1 MSEDYK
7 NYKNFRRRTFVA
19 GLAATSVAAGVS
31 PVFGSDKIK
40 VAGIYT
46 QPIQQKWDAR
56 LHLALDAAAN
66 RGDID
71 YSYSEQVSNTD
82 YVRVLREYCDNGVQ
96 LIVGEAFGISKEA
109 RKVADDYPE
118 IAFLMGDPFKPH
130 GDNFSVF
137 DNYIHEPCYLMG
149 IVAGHMTKAKKIGM
163 VGGYAIGEVNR
174 LFHAFM
180 NGAKSVK
187 PDIKFKVTFIGSWYD
202 PPKAKEA
209 AFAQIEAGCDILY
222 AERAG
227 VVDACREKGILAF
240 GNVNDM
246 NKEENGT
253 DVVVTSALWHMEG
266 AIDHAIAKV
275 KSGNFSSE
283 EYHNWTMMAKGGASL
298 APYYE
303 FESKIPSAVKE
314 QVATLADNIKKGKFT
329 VEINDAEPKS
339 TF

>member
-1 MSEDYK
+1 
-7 NYKNFRRRTFVA
+7 
-19 GLAATSVAAGVS
+19 
-31 PVFGSDKIK
+31 
-40 VAGIYT
+40 
-46 QPIQQKWDAR
+46 
-56 LHLALDAAAN
+56 
-66 RGDID
+66 
-71 YSYSEQVSNTD
+71 
-82 YVRVLREYCDNGVQ
+82 
-96 LIVGEAFGISKEA
+96 
-109 RKVADDYPE
+109 
-118 IAFLMGDPFKPH
+118 
-130 GDNFSVF
+130 
-137 DNYIHEPCYLMG
+137 
-149 IVAGHMTKAKKIGM
+149 
-163 VGGYAIGEVNR
+163 
-174 LFHAFM
+174 M

-266 AIDHAIAKV
+266 AIDHALAKV
-275 KSGNFSSE
+275 KAGNFSSE

-314 QVATLADNIKKGKFT
+314 QIDTLSDNIKKGKFT